1 MFTHICQSN
10 PEKQLRELLRTVL
23 CSHTYWSCCEEILDW
38 SNQPQLKILHVETED
53 QGSSVLQ
60 LRPGTAKQIKYF
72 LKRVF

>member
-1 MFTHICQSN
+1 MSYSGQFCAPTFTGVAA
-10 PEKQLRELLRTVL
+10 KRFRELIHPSLSKLELV
-23 CSHTYWSCCEEILDW
+23 W

-53 QGSSVLQ
+53 QGYSVLQ